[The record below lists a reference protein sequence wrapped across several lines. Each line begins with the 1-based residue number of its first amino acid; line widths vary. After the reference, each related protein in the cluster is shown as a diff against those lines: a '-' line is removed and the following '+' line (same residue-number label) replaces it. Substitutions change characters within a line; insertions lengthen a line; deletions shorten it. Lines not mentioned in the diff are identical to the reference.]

1 MHKTIVFWLA
11 AAGEMAAPT
20 TPPTRPQSMAF
31 TPPRIRR
38 QHYVVPGVRFVH
50 AISSRLIWEVVQRVT
65 IGTAVHEIAERT
77 GVGICQVRLV
87 TERGPV
93 TFLED
98 FDEEDPVVSVVLLS
112 K

>member
-1 MHKTIVFWLA
+1 
-11 AAGEMAAPT
+11 MAAPS
-20 TPPTRPQSMAF
+20 TPPVHPRPMAT

-38 QHYVVPGVRFVH
+38 RHYVAPGVKFVH
-50 AISSRLIWEVVQRVT
+50 AITSNLIWEVVQRVT

-112 K
+112 N

>member
-1 MHKTIVFWLA
+1 
-11 AAGEMAAPT
+11 MAAPS
-20 TPPTRPQSMAF
+20 TPPTRPQPMAS

-38 QHYVVPGVRFVH
+38 QHYVAHGVKFIH
-50 AISSRLIWEVVQRVT
+50 AISSSLIWEVDHRVT

-77 GVGICQVRLV
+77 GVGIGQVRLV

-93 TFLED
+93 TFMED